1 LKEKNM
7 SVKIESTVPEH
18 MSIYEYSSTTCT
30 EAIESKTTLGE
41 KIVEKNRDRKI
52 VEKNYHNT

>member
-1 LKEKNM
+1 
-7 SVKIESTVPEH
+7 
-18 MSIYEYSSTTCT
+18 MSIYEYSRTTCT

-52 VEKNYHNT
+52 VEKNYHST